1 MDMAKEAKKGRY
13 IAVKLVQSKKVK
25 RAKKPTAKQ
34 KEAKPFAQ
42 PPHKSDETIQEKPR
56 FSEYS
61 EEAPVLEYRDDAVFE
76 NEGHDRG
83 QEEFGGIDF
92 GYDDENIQYEPFHRV
107 SVLPSF
113 KVQANPVYPPSERAA
128 GKETKV
134 IVEVYINEQGGVDRV
149 EIVKSGGKLF
159 DEAVISAV
167 KNSSFTPAVMEG
179 NLVAVRVKIPYTF
192 KLK

>member
-1 MDMAKEAKKGRY
+1 MDMAKDVKKGRY
-13 IAVKLVQSKKVK
+13 IAVKLVQSKKAK
-25 RAKKPTAKQ
+25 RAKKPSAKQ
-34 KEAKPFAQ
+34 KETKPFVQ
-42 PPHKSDETIQEKPR
+42 PPHKPDETMQEKPR
-56 FSEYS
+56 FTEYS
-61 EEAPVLEYRDDAVFE
+61 EEAPILEYREEAVLE
-76 NEGHDRG
+76 NEGHDHG

-92 GYDDENIQYEPFHRV
+92 GSDDEEIHYEPFHRV

-113 KVQANPVYPPSERAA
+113 KVQINPVYPPSERAA

-134 IVEVYINEQGGVDRV
+134 IVEVYINERGGVDHV

-159 DEAVISAV
+159 DEAVISAI
-167 KNSSFTPAVMEG
+167 KKSSFTPAVMEG